1 MIALILLILAV
12 IIIGGGIEVVRR
24 MRFGG
29 GAAAAHHR
37 ALDTL
42 GQLTNQGA
50 DRRVDLAPAAG
61 SPMLDHVRRVVEA
74 DPTHPRISPK
84 PISRPVAI
92 PAAMTGNAAP
102 VAGPD
107 EVTTRPAPTEIEGVR
122 VLLPDPPLTS
132 SEDAAR
138 DLDGSG
144 EFDGT
149 GEVLDAPDDLDSAD
163 DLDATGEI
171 DGTGVDAGRDDTDEA
186 ALGDEVDADDRGGD
200 DEVDTDRGGDDRR
213 VAAADGGAAIMARL
227 DDDEPD
233 DDEPDVAPIRAPVGA
248 ISLADRRS
256 HGADGTDEAPDAWAY
271 QEAAQPDD
279 LSEVVAGAP
288 VAPPTSA
295 DDAEFVRVVRV
306 DDIDPAGA
314 DDADRPRVNGFDRP
328 PVVEDTTTRTEIR
341 VPAPSSELG
350 AFGAPLGLGEVE
362 GFRILAPSEADS
374 KAVASDTSETV
385 TPQAAA
391 VSAPPAPEDHPWR
404 HAGTAPAGAGA
415 FHPAAPEQTRAQLAA
430 LARSGSVEPVGGGG
444 SGSGAHRSHNRSRR
458 SGGHA
463 RSTRPV
469 RHRNLRAA
477 TATLAVVVA
486 AVGVISAVAISNHGA
501 PNSRAARPLAP
512 VTAAPP
518 TTTTV
523 PAMPASLVSKTA
535 STATYQL
542 TGSPTINFVG
552 SGSCWIEIRQGDQTG
567 QILFQGVLSSG
578 SQKSQTGPFWVR
590 LGNPAAISVQ
600 INGKVLNQ
608 PANTTDNPY
617 NLQFQ

>member
-12 IIIGGGIEVVRR
+12 VVIGGGIEVVRR

-92 PAAMTGNAAP
+92 PAAMTGNGTQAAAP
-102 VAGPD
+102 EEVVA
-107 EVTTRPAPTEIEGVR
+107 RPAPAEIEGVR
-122 VLLPDPPLTS
+122 VLLPDPPITP
-132 SEDAAR
+132 SEDIEADGLEAA
-138 DLDGSG
+138 DK
-144 EFDGT
+144 
-149 GEVLDAPDDLDSAD
+149 P
-163 DLDATGEI
+163 
-171 DGTGVDAGRDDTDEA
+171 GVDAGGADTDEIGEGDKVDA
-186 ALGDEVDADDRGGD
+186 AGPGEYEGIWGDDEVDADRG
-200 DEVDTDRGGDDRR
+200 EDDRQ
-213 VAAADGGAAIMARL
+213 VVGADGGAAVVAR
-227 DDDEPD
+227 PD
-233 DDEPDVAPIRAPVGA
+233 DDEPDVGPIRAPVGA

-256 HGADGTDEAPDAWAY
+256 EGADGTGEAPVAWASAWAS
-271 QEAAQPDD
+271 EKAAQPDD
-279 LSEVVAGAP
+279 LSEALAGTP

-295 DDAEFVRVVRV
+295 DGAESVRVVGV
-306 DDIDPAGA
+306 DEVDPAES
-314 DDADRPRVNGFDRP
+314 DDADRPPLNRFVRP
-328 PVVEDTTTRTEIR
+328 PAVGEPVTRPEVT
-341 VPAPSSELG
+341 VPPPSSELG
-350 AFGAPLGLGEVE
+350 AVGAPPGLGEVE

-374 KAVASDTSETV
+374 TAVASDASETATALV
-385 TPQAAA
+385 AA
-391 VSAPPAPEDHPWR
+391 VSAPPALEDPPWR
-404 HAGTAPAGAGA
+404 LAGAAPAAGAGA

-430 LARSGSVEPVGGGG
+430 LARSGRVEPVGGGG
-444 SGSGAHRSHNRSRR
+444 RSGSGAQRSHNRRSRR

-463 RSTRPV
+463 RSTRHPV
-469 RHRNLRAA
+469 RHRGLRAA

-486 AVGVISAVAISNHGA
+486 AVGVISAVVISNQVA
-501 PNSRAARPLAP
+501 SNPRAARPFAP

-523 PAMPASLVSKTA
+523 PAMPASLISKTA

-542 TGSPTINFVG
+542 TGAPTINFVG
-552 SGSCWIEIRQGDQTG
+552 SGSCWIEIRQGDQAG
-567 QILFQGVLSSG
+567 KILFQGVLSSG